1 MKTRMPHQRGLEGGF
16 VRTRRAHARQQPE
29 TGMAM
34 PRTISTGLPVSVRR
48 LWPSD
53 RAVIL
58 DYFLRL
64 DAETRANRFMG
75 AVSEAGV
82 RAYAENAAT
91 ADGLIFGAFVDG
103 TLRGLGELRPAGPRP
118 PGTLRGRMALG
129 PEAEAAFAVERDFR
143 RNGIGAA
150 LFARIT
156 DAARNRCVSDLHVR
170 CLSRNGPMRGLAAK
184 LGADLRLI
192 GGEAEGAL
200 HLARPTPFSLWHE
213 SIAEAFDF
221 TLAVASV
228 GARA

>member
-1 MKTRMPHQRGLEGGF
+1 MPQS
-16 VRTRRAHARQQPE
+16 
-29 TGMAM
+29 
-34 PRTISTGLPVSVRR
+34 ISTGPSISVRR

-64 DAETRANRFMG
+64 DPETRANRFMG
-75 AVSEAGV
+75 TVSEAGV
-82 RAYAENAAT
+82 RAYAKSAIT

-103 TLRGLGELRPAGPRP
+103 VLRGLGELRPAGPRP
-118 PGTLRGRMALG
+118 PGTLRGRMRLG
-129 PEAEAAFAVERDFR
+129 PEAEAAFAVEREFR
-143 RNGIGAA
+143 RNGLGAA

-156 DAARNRCVSDLHVR
+156 DAARNRGVSDLHVR

-184 LGADLRLI
+184 LGANLRLL
-192 GGEAEGAL
+192 GSETEGAL

-221 TLAVASV
+221 TLAVASA
-228 GARA
+228 GGRA